1 METGHAPY
9 YELIQQD
16 ITDRQT
22 WNNKDNLILKRRL
35 GERPKSSLPYNGA
48 PNPVVNIIDDNTSQ
62 RTDIEISMIM
72 NSPKFAYFLPISG
85 TSAELAS
92 KAQQGFDTL
101 LRHFMNYR
109 SRKEQSVDTKNARGF
124 SIDKVIR
131 EEHQDISGGVIPAF
145 ETIDPKDIIVPS
157 NSKSV
162 QKLERIVH
170 VIRMS
175 RREFKD
181 TGKPVTERNVT
192 MRGWKHTK
200 EVLDKLKEGSSGS
213 ESSSSGDE
221 DYTISV
227 TERLIGINASN
238 FRENQIVVWEVA
250 HYATEWDVKNAP
262 ADIDL
267 KVGERCLSYI
277 APDIPNLLL
286 KIRPWRLPDIIE
298 DLSIED
304 AQKEIIKSVEEGREP
319 DLVKTSR
326 AEGMRPWP
334 YIQHRF
340 ENRSPFWYDSRG
352 IGHLVMD
359 NHLTATGL
367 KRRKMIWA
375 DYSTNPMFE
384 NSGEG
389 TQEANFRFGPGRV
402 MPKGLTMAQLPQS
415 PGQLD
420 FDIDQE
426 KREAGNRSGA
436 GNSQFSGQAQE
447 SRKLQ
452 KSATEVNAEMAISST
467 LSSASVDRF
476 NDADRELFRQIW
488 EECARLEIEL
498 PIIQPGSPPE
508 VMSTDVYQG
517 KYVIVPAA
525 SEKTINPD
533 VQAVKNQQL
542 VDWAAQYMQAGV
554 PIDISE
560 GVQHV
565 VSQAN
570 ANLSSVMFID
580 PNGEGPQGQPPIY
593 QTLQQIIEQIKQISQ
608 IDEEQAKN
616 IEAIGQLAME
626 NSSKIESVEKEEEGG
641 IPDGVEQVV

>member
-1 METGHAPY
+1 METGYAPY
-9 YELIQQD
+9 FELIQQD
-16 ITDRQT
+16 ISDRQT

-35 GERPKSSLPYNGA
+35 GERPKTSLPYPGA

-62 RTDIEISMIM
+62 RTDVEISMIM
-72 NSPKFAYFLPISG
+72 NSPKFAYFLPIGG
-85 TSAELAS
+85 TEQKLAS
-92 KAQQGFDTL
+92 QAQQGFDTL

-131 EEHQDISGGVIPAF
+131 EEHVDIPGGVLPAF

-157 NSKSV
+157 NSKCV
-162 QKLERIVH
+162 QKLERIAH

-175 RREFKD
+175 RREFED

-192 MRGWKHTK
+192 MRGWKHTEK
-200 EVLDKLKEGSSGS
+200 ILERLQESSGS
-213 ESSSSGDE
+213 SDDSYNGDE
-221 DYTISV
+221 DNTISV

-238 FRENQIVVWEVA
+238 FRDNQIVVWEVA

-262 ADIDL
+262 SDIDL

-277 APDIPNLLL
+277 APDVPNLLL

-298 DLSIED
+298 ELSIED
-304 AQKEIIKSVEEGREP
+304 AEKEIIAAVEEDREP
-319 DLVKTSR
+319 VLVRTTR
-326 AEGMRPWP
+326 AEGVRPWP

-367 KRRKMIWA
+367 KRRKMIYA
-375 DYSTNPMFE
+375 DYTTNPMFE
-384 NSGEG
+384 NSGDG
-389 TQEANFRFGPGRV
+389 VQEANFRFRPGGV
-402 MPKGLTMAQLPQS
+402 MPKGLTMAQLPQAPAS
-415 PGQLD
+415 MD

-426 KREAGNRSGA
+426 KREAGQRSGA

-447 SRKLQ
+447 NRKLQ
-452 KSATEVNAEMAISST
+452 KSATEVNAEMAIAST

-488 EECARLEIEL
+488 EECAKLEIEL
-498 PIIQPGSPPE
+498 PIIEAGKPPS
-508 VMSTDVYQG
+508 VMSKDAYQG

-542 VDWAAQYMQAGV
+542 LDWAAQYIPMGV
-554 PIDISE
+554 PIDIAE

-565 VSQAN
+565 MDQAN
-570 ANLSSVMFID
+570 SNLSAVVSMD
-580 PNGEGPQGQPPIY
+580 PTAEGPQGQPPIY
-593 QTLQQIIEQIKQISQ
+593 QTLQQIVAQLSQTQQ
-608 IDEEQAKN
+608 IDQEQAQN
-616 IEAIGQLAME
+616 IEAIGKLAME
-626 NSSKIESVEKEEEGG
+626 NSQQIEKLDSQDEGG
-641 IPDGVEQVV
+641 GEDGIIPLQ